1 MITNETNLS
10 PEEKWQRATIA
21 NNFIFYKIM
30 HENPDV
36 CKHLLEILL
45 EIEIDHIE
53 MANEEQLQVDYE
65 SKGVRLDVYAKNQD
79 YAFDVEMQAV
89 NTNELEKRSRYYQ
102 GVIDVD
108 NLKSGQLYRELKTSY
123 VIFICIDDI
132 FNCGLPVYS
141 FENLCREDNK
151 IKLNDMAYKYFFIA
165 KNCDKLLNAEQK
177 SFLKLVTENKP
188 SDNFTREIINL
199 VNEAKTKVGWRKQ
212 FMDWEREKAYQYE
225 AGIKVGIKE
234 GIEQGQTAK
243 SVEAALVLINKYSI
257 SPEEACESIG
267 APLDVVKEKLA
278 K

>member
-108 NLKSGQLYRELKTSY
+108 NLKSGKLYRELKTSY

-132 FNCGLPVYS
+132 FNSGLPVYS
-141 FENLCREDNK
+141 FENLCLEDNK

-234 GIEQGQTAK
+234 GIEKERVQ
-243 SVEAALVLINKYSI
+243 SALVLINKYNI

-267 APLDVVKEKLA
+267 APLDVVKERLSK
-278 K
+278 